1 MELNNQ
7 VFRAPSIP
15 KIGKKTV
22 SSSVIRGALK
32 PQVKLRK
39 STFSFIKP
47 VVKGVDTEKI
57 SGGASVSSNLAET
70 NQILVEIQKQLAL
83 DFAYRIAEEKKA
95 LAVEKKRIA
104 AQKVADKESK
114 IEKGGK
120 SLLGKT
126 FDKVTAPIKSI
137 FQKLIDFFSI
147 ILTGILLNTAFNW
160 LSKEENRKKLK
171 DFFNFL
177 KEYWQELLII
187 FGAYKLARLVGKIYK
202 IGKIFGK
209 LFNIFKKKPPQLPC
223 KCPKT
228 SPTTDLCGKILDC
241 IKNPASAFIK
251 TLVKTLV
258 AGGFIL
264 GAGSLKSLEGLLNG
278 GLIPAAGA
286 APVTTPTKPTYEQIK
301 ANFDPRRDFSYY
313 QKLGLSRGQWTKLQ
327 DEATSK
333 PTGGYTAFAT
343 KPGQTFGMALN
354 ISSLL
359 PFLGPGLRGTQLG
372 FSAFRNPELIKTGLS
387 RFGVRGYNLLQRFA
401 GVSATRSAGFQSVR
415 NLGFKSYKDLM
426 MALRERGVQVT
437 QNQLKK
443 QLQQKEYVELYR
455 EALRQSPQSLKKSLD
470 KSIRVTENI
479 SKTKDLG
486 RKEFMEGIVRQPPGS
501 PISTATKPDVTQR
514 ILKTIFGFN
523 KGGTVF
529 ASNGMTVPGRGSG
542 LVDSVKA
549 LLAPGEEVIRAAMAR
564 LYRPLLKDIND
575 NGGKHW
581 LLFSGATDTLLLNN
595 KIQSGLNDQFKKLI
609 IKFSE
614 FVDDQIADEQRKKRK
629 RNNRPPGNGG
639 NTRLQSAINQK
650 KSKSPKSQV
659 LGGGFVSEPQ
669 KMQNFIINQ
678 TPVNVSNNILQPN
691 LNINRSGIAVVPIN
705 VGNLQAQKQ
714 QPKVNIINL
723 PPKTV
728 NLAPKQGSVKTPSSG
743 SATEVPSISPVDAGN
758 PYISSLRLEYGMV
771 M

>member
-1 MELNNQ
+1 MELNQQ

-47 VVKGVDTEKI
+47 IGKGVDTEKL
-57 SGGASVSSNLAET
+57 SGGTTASSNLSET
-70 NQILVEIQKQLAL
+70 NRILVEIQKQLAL

-95 LAVEKKRIA
+95 LAAEKKRIS

-160 LSKEENRKKLK
+160 LSKEENREKLK
-171 DFFNFL
+171 KFFNFL
-177 KEYWQELLII
+177 KDYWQELLII
-187 FGAYKLARLVGKIYK
+187 FGAYKLAKLVGKIYK

-209 LFNIFKKKPPQLPC
+209 LFDIFKKKPPQLPC

-241 IKNPASAFIK
+241 IKNPASAFIT

-286 APVTTPTKPTYEQIK
+286 SSAPGATPSAPAAPVTAPTKPTYEQIK

-313 QKLGLSRGQWTKLQ
+313 QKLGLSRKEWTRLQ
-327 DEATSK
+327 MDPSV
-333 PTGGYTAFAT
+333 GGGVRGDLQTYID
-343 KPGQTFGMALN
+343 KPGQTFGMAFN
-354 ISSLL
+354 ILSLL
-359 PFLGPGLRGTQLG
+359 PFLG
-372 FSAFRNPELIKTGLS
+372 AFGGASKIATTGAVANTAAPTLTIS
-387 RFGVRGYNLLQRFA
+387 RA
-401 GVSATRSAGFQSVR
+401 
-415 NLGFKSYKDLM
+415 
-426 MALRERGVQVT
+426 
-437 QNQLKK
+437 
-443 QLQQKEYVELYR
+443 
-455 EALRQSPQSLKKSLD
+455 
-470 KSIRVTENI
+470 
-479 SKTKDLG
+479 
-486 RKEFMEGIVRQPPGS
+486 
-501 PISTATKPDVTQR
+501 QR
-514 ILKTIFGFN
+514 ITNAATGGAGRTITKRPILPKNVTDGTTKILNNPSLTDKFLQFLKQNKSFRRSGSNPGGLNTIDDFAQFSN
-523 KGGTVF
+523 TTSENLVKSQYKNFLEYLTKSSVKPSVKLSKGGTIF
-529 ASNGMTVPGRGSG
+529 ASNGMTVPGKGSG
-542 LVDSVKA
+542 LVDSVRA
-549 LLAPGEEVIRAAMAR
+549 LLAPGEEVIRASMAR
-564 LYRPLLKDIND
+564 LFRPLLKNIND
-575 NGGKHW
+575 NGGKEW
-581 LLFSGATDTLLLNN
+581 LAFSNAIGIQRLNN
-595 KIQSGLNDQFKKLI
+595 AIQSELNIKFEKLI
-609 IKFSE
+609 TDFKNLIES
-614 FVDDQIADEQRKKRK
+614 QIEEERRKKRK
-629 RNNRPPGNGG
+629 KTPNKGPASGNAGPHINVQKQKIESTPSSINPYGNSQRPDVIQNISPTNVVNN
-639 NTRLQSAINQK
+639 NTI
-650 KSKSPKSQV
+650 SPQLTSNK
-659 LGGGFVSEPQ
+659 
-669 KMQNFIINQ
+669 
-678 TPVNVSNNILQPN
+678 NNIV
-691 LNINRSGIAVVPIN
+691 VVPIP
-705 VGNLQAQKQ
+705 VKNLKKETQ
-714 QPKVNIINL
+714 QPKVNVINL

-743 SATEVPSISPVDAGN
+743 SATEVPSISPFDGGN